1 MSTEILSDQNLAKV
15 SAKVVARAKPYT
27 DLDLRFKAHPNFGDV
42 VPLRD
47 IAAIKNSIKSILLT
61 SKGERPFQPKFGTNI
76 TSYLFEQPDPITL
89 SLLEDEIVRAVTK
102 YEPRVSITEV
112 NVEDRTYE
120 NGLFISVSVIVLNT
134 QENVEVELFLERTR

>member
-61 SKGERPFQPKFGTNI
+61 SKGERTLQQKFGTNI

-112 NVEDRTYE
+112 NVEDRTDE